1 MAYTQCTRVL
11 RQPAEAIFAAML
23 DVASWS
29 SFRGYGPI
37 PGIRVARFLERTPEL
52 VGSRI
57 AVENL
62 DGSSHVE
69 RIAVW
74 RPPHAIEMRMT
85 ELSPPLSRLATQIVE
100 TWRFEATPGGTRAT
114 RAFELQPRGVAGR
127 IVLPAIAFLLGRAA
141 ARHLR
146 ELDGGGSPGT

>member
-1 MAYTQCTRVL
+1 MAYTKCTRIL
-11 RQPAEAIFAAML
+11 EQPAERIFARML
-23 DVASWS
+23 ELESWS

-37 PGIRVARFLERTPEL
+37 PGIRAARFLERTPEL

-62 DGSSHVE
+62 DGSRHVE

-74 RPPHAIEMRMT
+74 REPHAIEMHMS
-85 ELSPPLSRLATQIVE
+85 ELSPPLSRLATHIVE
-100 TWRFEATPGGTRAT
+100 TWRFEPTPEGTRAT
-114 RAFELQPRGVAGR
+114 RAFELHPRGLAGR
-127 IVLPAIAFLLGRAA
+127 LMLPLIAFLLGRAA

-146 ELDGGGSPGT
+146 ELDAAP